1 MTVRRAN
8 DNLQQTFAISRAH
21 GAVSQTT
28 TLGVFT
34 ARRRCKIVRVEY
46 ENPTGLAA
54 DNTNAFVGTLVKG
67 SGNTLVAS
75 LFSTDGDA
83 GGVSLT
89 ATPVIG
95 TLASGTA
102 PVVAAGERVK
112 LVLTEAGTATLPEGN
127 LVVWFT
133 EF

>member
-1 MTVRRAN
+1 MRR
-8 DNLQQTFAISRAH
+8 DNPSVQNHFLVNRAH

-34 ARRRCKIVRVEY
+34 ARARCRITRVEY

-54 DNTNAFVGTLVKG
+54 DNTNAFAGTVVKG

-75 LFSTDGDA
+75 LFNTDGD
-83 GGVSLT
+83 GGGASL
-89 ATPVIG
+89 
-95 TLASGTA
+95 GTA
-102 PVVAAGERVK
+102 PILGTLSTVAGATVVEAGERVK

-127 LVVWFT
+127 LIVWFT
-133 EF
+133 EI